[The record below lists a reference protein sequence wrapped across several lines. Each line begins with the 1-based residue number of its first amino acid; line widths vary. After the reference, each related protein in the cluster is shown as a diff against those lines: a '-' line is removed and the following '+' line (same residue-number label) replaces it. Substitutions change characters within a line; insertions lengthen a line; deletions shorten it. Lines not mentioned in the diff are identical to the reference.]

1 MEDVAVIA
9 GRVPLQHVIVAPAT
23 AVGELQQRWPQ
34 ATAMAEPPG
43 SGLYGA
49 INAAAAEVEDWQWLT
64 WINDDDRLLPGFEA
78 IWQQAQA
85 GSAPAD
91 VWYGEVDYL
100 DAAGRRVAAM
110 PVCRR
115 PADVPALLAAG
126 LAPFTQQGAL
136 ISGGLWR
143 RLGGLDAAL
152 RIAGDF
158 DFWIRAAAAGARC
171 GFVPRTVAAF
181 RVRAGQLSG
190 GVAQAKDEEAAVL
203 RRRDLRIGRL
213 DQWLAAVRFRAQNL
227 PRILQRI
234 GRTGRLRSRRMM
246 AR

>member
-1 MEDVAVIA
+1 MTVLVVILALAVVAIGA
-9 GRVPLQHVIVAPAT
+9 VAMRERSRQGPPAR
-23 AVGELQQRWPQ
+23 AH
-34 ATAMAEPPG
+34 
-43 SGLYGA
+43 
-49 INAAAAEVEDWQWLT
+49 
-64 WINDDDRLLPGFEA
+64 
-78 IWQQAQA
+78 
-85 GSAPAD
+85 
-91 VWYGEVDYL
+91 
-100 DAAGRRVAAM
+100 AAGRI
-110 PVCRR
+110 
-115 PADVPALLAAG
+115 LF
-126 LAPFTQQGAL
+126 PF
-136 ISGGLWR
+136 
-143 RLGGLDAAL
+143 LGTDLSPRGLDAAL

-158 DFWIRAAAAGARC
+158 DFWIRAAAAGARF